1 MKITKVDIDFKPVRL
16 VVTLETLEELRE
28 LWHRCNFYKRCY
40 KRKWQGEY
48 VYPLWCMLDNICKL
62 NHITP
67 RCEAESYVDPNKNTE
82 IPDSLLTSTPI
93 IPVTIEINITNA
105 DSLQELWHR
114 LKFIRHP
121 HAQTEWDD
129 SDSFIE
135 DLWIQ
140 LEYAQNA
147 QELDFGDDDLVF
159 YDE

>member
-28 LWHRCNFYKRCY
+28 LWHRCAFYKRCY

-67 RCEAESYVDPNKNTE
+67 RESYADPKKNIETH
-82 IPDSLLTSTPI
+82 DSLLTSTPI

-105 DSLQELWHR
+105 DNLQELWHR
-114 LKFIRHP
+114 LKFVRRP
-121 HAQTEWDD
+121 LAQTEWDD

-135 DLWIQ
+135 SVWTQ

-147 QELDFGDDDLVF
+147 QELDFDDGDFVF